1 MAELLLTTDAMR
13 EADARTIAAG
23 TPGTLLM
30 ERAGRAVADAVR
42 AMLPTARRVLVACGP
57 GNNGGDG
64 FVAARLL
71 SQTGYAA
78 IVALLGARD
87 RLRGDAAEMAA
98 LWQGPV
104 LPAAEAR
111 PLEVDLV
118 VDALF
123 GAGLD
128 RDLEG
133 AAAALVTSIN
143 ASGKP
148 VLAVDVPSGIDGDTG
163 RVRGVA
169 VQATRTI
176 TFAARK
182 PGHLLLPGRIY
193 CGPVEVVDIGIAAQ
207 TLAEAGDRTFA
218 NAPDLWRVALP
229 WLALTA
235 HKYDRGHT
243 LVASGGATRT
253 GAARLAA
260 RAALRIGSGLVTLA
274 SPPEALGVNAAQLTA
289 IMLRGCDGADGL
301 AAILTDERF
310 NAVVLGPALGVHAM
324 TRTMVVTAAQ
334 ARRALVLDAD
344 ALTSFQGLA
353 RELKGAFAEAPTVM
367 TPHDGEFAQLF
378 ADQPQVLEPPSKLE
392 RVRRA
397 AAHMSAV
404 MVLKGP
410 DTVIAAP
417 DGRAAINENG
427 KPYLATA
434 GSGDVLS
441 GLIAGLMAQGLPAF
455 EAACAG
461 VWIHAEA
468 GAAFGP
474 GLIAEDLPEQVPA
487 VLRGLLAG
495 RAESGPA
502 KTD

>member
-42 AMLPTARRVLVACGP
+42 AMLPTPRPVLVACGP

-169 VQATRTI
+169 VQATRTV

-218 NAPDLWRVALP
+218 NAPDLWRAALP

-235 HKYDRGHT
+235 HKYERGHT

-274 SPPEALGVNAAQLTA
+274 SPPEALGVNAAQLIA

-367 TPHDGEFAQLF
+367 TPHDGEFARLF

-427 KPYLATA
+427 TPYLATA

-474 GLIAEDLPEQVPA
+474 GLIADDLPEQVPA
-487 VLRGLLAG
+487 VLRGLVAG
-495 RAESGPA
+495 RG
-502 KTD
+502 

>member
-42 AMLPTARRVLVACGP
+42 AMLPPPRPVLVACGP

-169 VQATRTI
+169 VKAARTI
-176 TFAARK
+176 TFARRK
-182 PGHLLLPGRIY
+182 PGHLLLPGRLY
-193 CGPVEVVDIGIAAQ
+193 CGPVTVADIGIADA
-207 TLAEAGDRTFA
+207 TVAELDARTFG
-218 NAPDLWRVALP
+218 NGPELWRAAFPRPGLE
-229 WLALTA
+229 A
-235 HKYDRGHT
+235 HKYKRGH
-243 LVASGGATRT
+243 
-253 GAARLAA
+253 
-260 RAALRIGSGLVTLA
+260 
-274 SPPEALGVNAAQLTA
+274 
-289 IMLRGCDGADGL
+289 
-301 AAILTDERF
+301 
-310 NAVVLGPALGVHAM
+310 AVVV
-324 TRTMVVTAAQ
+324 
-334 ARRALVLDAD
+334 
-344 ALTSFQGLA
+344 S
-353 RELKGAFAEAPTVM
+353 
-367 TPHDGEFAQLF
+367 
-378 ADQPQVLEPPSKLE
+378 
-392 RVRRA
+392 
-397 AAHMSAV
+397 
-404 MVLKGP
+404 
-410 DTVIAAP
+410 
-417 DGRAAINENG
+417 GRA
-427 KPYLATA
+427 
-434 GSGDVLS
+434 
-441 GLIAGLMAQGLPAF
+441 
-455 EAACAG
+455 
-461 VWIHAEA
+461 
-468 GAAFGP
+468 
-474 GLIAEDLPEQVPA
+474 
-487 VLRGLLAG
+487 
-495 RAESGPA
+495 
-502 KTD
+502 